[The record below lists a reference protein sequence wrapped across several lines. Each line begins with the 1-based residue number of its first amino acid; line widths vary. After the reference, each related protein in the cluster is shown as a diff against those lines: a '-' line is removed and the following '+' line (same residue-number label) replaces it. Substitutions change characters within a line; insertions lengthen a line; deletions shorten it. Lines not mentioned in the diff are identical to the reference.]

1 MSLYIIEQLC
11 QTKTC
16 YYQMHACARVVMA
29 VDALSAGLISEPV
42 GAASVVRPVCLAAVG
57 AARTLCVTA
66 PYRARTSHEMM
77 PVIVSRTCCPN
88 K

>member
-1 MSLYIIEQLC
+1 
-11 QTKTC
+11 
-16 YYQMHACARVVMA
+16 MHACARVVMA

-57 AARTLCVTA
+57 AARTVHVGLCVTT